1 MKTLKVILLLI
12 FIILFNNYANSQIVI
27 KYKVGDEIITNLDII
42 NEKNYLIFLR
52 PNLQELSEEEI
63 LKISADSLINEL
75 IKKKEII
82 KVFKDLNN
90 EVLIDEIKKKLLQF
104 KNVKNEDA
112 FKALLDNRNIDFG
125 DIVEKMKYEA
135 FWNELIYQKYNALIK
150 INEDKLKS
158 ELKFKISENKKY
170 EYNISELLFEIEK
183 SETLE
188 SKYKRILQYIKLN
201 NFKAAASRFSISNT
215 SKSGGEIGW
224 VKETLLSQNLIS
236 LLENT
241 KKFEITK
248 PIKYPNGYLL
258 LKINDKKEMKQTIN
272 LNKELKELI
281 KYEKNKQLNQF
292 SLLFYKK
299 LKQNIEIN
307 EY

>member
-12 FIILFNNYANSQIVI
+12 FIILSNNYANSQIVI

-63 LKISADSLINEL
+63 LKISADSLINEV

-281 KYEKNKQLNQF
+281 KYEKNRQLNQF

-299 LKQNIEIN
+299 LKQNIIIY

>member
-63 LKISADSLINEL
+63 LKISADSLINEV

-281 KYEKNKQLNQF
+281 KYEKNRQLNQF

>member
-1 MKTLKVILLLI
+1 MKKLKVFLLLI

-63 LKISADSLINEL
+63 LKISADSLINEV

-90 EVLIDEIKKKLLQF
+90 EILINEIKMKLLQF
-104 KNVKNEDA
+104 KNVKNEDD

-135 FWNELIYQKYNALIK
+135 FWNELIYQKYSPLIK
-150 INEDKLKS
+150 IDEDKLKS

-170 EYNISELLFEIEK
+170 EYNISELLFEIEQN
-183 SETLE
+183 ENLD
-188 SKYKRILQYIKLN
+188 SKYKKILQYIKLN
-201 NFKAAASRFSISNT
+201 NFKAAASRYSISNT

-272 LNKELKELI
+272 LNKELKEFI
-281 KYEKNKQLNQF
+281 KYEKNRQLNQF

-299 LKQNIEIN
+299 LKRNIIIY

>member
-1 MKTLKVILLLI
+1 MKTIKVILLLI
-12 FIILFNNYANSQIVI
+12 FITLFNNYANSQIVI

-63 LKISADSLINEL
+63 LKISADSLINEV

-281 KYEKNKQLNQF
+281 KYEKNRQLNQF

-299 LKQNIEIN
+299 LKQNIIIY

>member
-63 LKISADSLINEL
+63 LKISADSLINEV

-281 KYEKNKQLNQF
+281 KYEKNRQLNQY

-299 LKQNIEIN
+299 LKQNIIIY

>member
-63 LKISADSLINEL
+63 LKISADSLINEV

-281 KYEKNKQLNQF
+281 KYEKNRQLNQF

-299 LKQNIEIN
+299 LKQNIIIY

>member
-63 LKISADSLINEL
+63 LKISADSLINEV

-241 KKFEITK
+241 KKLEIKK
-248 PIKYPNGYLL
+248 PIKYPNEYLL

-281 KYEKNKQLNQF
+281 KYEKNRQLNQF

-299 LKQNIEIN
+299 LKQNIIIY

>member
-12 FIILFNNYANSQIVI
+12 FIILSNNYANSQIVI

-63 LKISADSLINEL
+63 LKISADSLINEV

-201 NFKAAASRFSISNT
+201 NDDLP
-215 SKSGGEIGW
+215 
-224 VKETLLSQNLIS
+224 TLG
-236 LLENT
+236 
-241 KKFEITK
+241 F
-248 PIKYPNGYLL
+248 PI
-258 LKINDKKEMKQTIN
+258 
-272 LNKELKELI
+272 
-281 KYEKNKQLNQF
+281 
-292 SLLFYKK
+292 
-299 LKQNIEIN
+299 IEIILLGII
-307 EY
+307 Y

>member
-63 LKISADSLINEL
+63 LKISADSLINEV

-135 FWNELIYQKYNALIK
+135 FWNELIYQKYNAMIK

-158 ELKFKISENKKY
+158 ELKFKILDNKKY

-281 KYEKNKQLNQF
+281 KYEKNRQLNQF

-299 LKQNIEIN
+299 LKQNITIY

>member
-1 MKTLKVILLLI
+1 MKKLKVFLLLI

-63 LKISADSLINEL
+63 LKISADSLINEV

-90 EVLIDEIKKKLLQF
+90 ETLINEIKMKLLQF
-104 KNVKNEDA
+104 KNVKNEDD

-135 FWNELIYQKYNALIK
+135 FWNELIYQKYSPLIK
-150 INEDKLKS
+150 IDEDKLKS

-170 EYNISELLFEIEK
+170 EYNISELLFEIEQN
-183 SETLE
+183 ENLD
-188 SKYKRILQYIKLN
+188 SKYKKILQYIKLN
-201 NFKAAASRFSISNT
+201 NFKAAASRYSISNT

-272 LNKELKELI
+272 LNKELKEFI
-281 KYEKNKQLNQF
+281 KYEKNRQLNQF

-299 LKQNIEIN
+299 LKRNIIIY

>member
-63 LKISADSLINEL
+63 LKISADSLINEV

-135 FWNELIYQKYNALIK
+135 FWNELIYQKYNAMIK

-281 KYEKNKQLNQF
+281 KYEKNRQLNQF

-299 LKQNIEIN
+299 LKQNIIIY

>member
-1 MKTLKVILLLI
+1 M
-12 FIILFNNYANSQIVI
+12 
-27 KYKVGDEIITNLDII
+27 
-42 NEKNYLIFLR
+42 
-52 PNLQELSEEEI
+52 
-63 LKISADSLINEL
+63 
-75 IKKKEII
+75 
-82 KVFKDLNN
+82 
-90 EVLIDEIKKKLLQF
+90 
-104 KNVKNEDA
+104 
-112 FKALLDNRNIDFG
+112 
-125 DIVEKMKYEA
+125 
-135 FWNELIYQKYNALIK
+135 LIYQKYNAMIK

-281 KYEKNKQLNQF
+281 KYEKNRQLNQF

-299 LKQNIEIN
+299 LKQNIIIY

>member
-63 LKISADSLINEL
+63 LKISADSLINEV

-112 FKALLDNRNIDFG
+112 FKALLDNRNIGRAKMWGAFVLGGQRFG
-125 DIVEKMKYEA
+125 
-135 FWNELIYQKYNALIK
+135 ELVL
-150 INEDKLKS
+150 
-158 ELKFKISENKKY
+158 
-170 EYNISELLFEIEK
+170 
-183 SETLE
+183 
-188 SKYKRILQYIKLN
+188 
-201 NFKAAASRFSISNT
+201 
-215 SKSGGEIGW
+215 W
-224 VKETLLSQNLIS
+224 
-236 LLENT
+236 
-241 KKFEITK
+241 
-248 PIKYPNGYLL
+248 
-258 LKINDKKEMKQTIN
+258 
-272 LNKELKELI
+272 
-281 KYEKNKQLNQF
+281 
-292 SLLFYKK
+292 
-299 LKQNIEIN
+299 
-307 EY
+307 

>member
-1 MKTLKVILLLI
+1 MKKLKVFLLLI

-63 LKISADSLINEL
+63 LKISADSLINEV

-90 EVLIDEIKKKLLQF
+90 EILINEIKMKLLQF
-104 KNVKNEDA
+104 KNVKNEDD
-112 FKALLDNRNIDFG
+112 FKALLNNRNIDFG

-135 FWNELIYQKYNALIK
+135 FWNELIYQKYSPLIK
-150 INEDKLKS
+150 IDEDKLKS

-170 EYNISELLFEIEK
+170 EYNISELLFEIEQN
-183 SETLE
+183 ENLD
-188 SKYKRILQYIKLN
+188 SKYKKILQYIKLN
-201 NFKAAASRFSISNT
+201 NFKAAASRYSISNT

-272 LNKELKELI
+272 LNKELKEFI
-281 KYEKNKQLNQF
+281 KYEKNRQLNQF

-299 LKQNIEIN
+299 LKRNIIIY